1 MEKKEIRL
9 VFNETSFTNV
19 CKNGFMPYK
28 DVNGTIDIR
37 FSKNDIKTLCKGDV
51 LSIDTNE
58 NKILIILQDLGLD
71 YIREIVRRSPIFS
84 DLATEI

>member
-28 DVNGTIDIR
+28 DALGTIDIR
-37 FSKNDIKTLCKGDV
+37 FNKNDIKTLCKGDMLV
-51 LSIDTNE
+51 IDNDDI
-58 NKILIILQDLGLD
+58 KILIILQDLGLD

-84 DLATEI
+84 DLALEI